1 MASVV
6 RLLLPRGGMG
16 RVARMLAL
24 VALVGCDAYTGSTEG
39 ERGLISFYEPNS
51 YPDDEALSAQGFE
64 LAIALGARV
73 DVWTTSPGVSS
84 FAGADIDDPSV
95 LSIESAVYPIVLR
108 ARGVGTATLRVE
120 QTDGDSDTL
129 PMTVVSPDDAR
140 VWIDE
145 AAPLLGPSDASLGTG
160 YALRRGASIRV
171 AGQPRA
177 AGRPLLGFDV
187 LEWSIDETLFS
198 HSEHGSVVNTR
209 IVEGLGVSGVAT
221 ITTQYGGAVE
231 LAGVADDAP
240 MTLTLRALS
249 EDLSTLREIDAIG
262 PQDLSYLLLSANDA
276 EGRLVRASLRD
287 RNELTATVTEGTVT
301 VLEAS
306 IGAHALELRA
316 CAGSGTL
323 ELSYVGARLSVPI
336 EVTPDVADPACP

>member
-1 MASVV
+1 
-6 RLLLPRGGMG
+6 
-16 RVARMLAL
+16 MLAL
-24 VALVGCDAYTGSTEG
+24 VALVGCDAYTGSTAG
-39 ERGLISFYEPNS
+39 ERGLINFYEPNS

-108 ARGVGTATLRVE
+108 ARAVGTATLRVE
-120 QTDGDSDTL
+120 QADGVSDTL
-129 PMTVVSPDDAR
+129 PLTVVSPDDAR

-145 AAPLLGPSDASLGTG
+145 EGPLLGPSDASLGSG
-160 YALRRGASIRV
+160 YALRRGASIRI

-177 AGRPLLGFDV
+177 GGRPLLGFDV

-198 HSEHGSVVNTR
+198 HREHGSVVNTR
-209 IVEGLGVSGVAT
+209 VVEGLGVSGVAT
-221 ITTQYGGAVE
+221 VTTQYGGAVE
-231 LAGVADDAP
+231 LAALADDAP
-240 MTLTLRALS
+240 VTLTLRAVS
-249 EDLSTLREIDAIG
+249 EDLTAVREIDAIA
-262 PQDLSYLLLSANDA
+262 PQDLSLLLLSANDA
-276 EGRLVRASLRD
+276 DGRLVRASLRD
-287 RNELTATVTEGTVT
+287 RAELSATVIDGTVT

-306 IGAHALELRA
+306 IGGHALELRA

-323 ELSYVGARLSVPI
+323 ELSYVGGRLSVPI
-336 EVTPDVADPACP
+336 EVTPDVADAACP